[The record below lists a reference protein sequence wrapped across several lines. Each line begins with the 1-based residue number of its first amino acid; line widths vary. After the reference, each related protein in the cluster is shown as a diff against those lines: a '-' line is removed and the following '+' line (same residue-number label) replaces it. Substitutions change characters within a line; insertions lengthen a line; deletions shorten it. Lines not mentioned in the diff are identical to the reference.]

1 MARVTVQDAVEKI
14 GNRFDL
20 VLVAARRARQMQSGG
35 KDALV
40 PEENDKPTVIALRE
54 IEEGLSRK
62 MCWMRVSVKSSK
74 NKKRQSW
81 LQLAASCTTVNR
93 SDLTRR
99 A

>member
-1 MARVTVQDAVEKI
+1 M
-14 GNRFDL
+14 
-20 VLVAARRARQMQSGG
+20 
-35 KDALV
+35 
-40 PEENDKPTVIALRE
+40 
-54 IEEGLSRK
+54 
-62 MCWMRVSVKSSK
+62 SVKSSK